1 MDLSLTSAQESLRHD
16 ARALLVR
23 HCPPE
28 RVRALEE
35 DEYGFC
41 PELWGEMGR
50 RGWLALGANTDSGGP
65 GLLDRALLFEEIG
78 RASTP
83 GPFLAHYEALGALEA
98 LGARSLI
105 EGLASGR
112 LRASLALIEEPG
124 SLALSSLSMQVD
136 GDARLS
142 GTKLF
147 VPWVRGAE
155 TLLVVARD
163 EASQTGLYRVE
174 TRDPSLG
181 VQPMPS
187 LGAERLFEVTFDA
200 LPAERVR
207 SVPEPP
213 TEDLLDYA
221 LAHATILACAELAGA
236 AAAALDYAVQYVG
249 RREQFG
255 RPIGS
260 FQAVQHHCA
269 NMAMDAEAAHLAVLD
284 AAARVDAGEA
294 PRLIASSAKV
304 ICSEAARRVTATGHQ
319 VLGGIGFL
327 EEAEMY
333 LWTRR
338 VKALESRLGTPDW
351 HRERIADDLAL
362 PR

>member
-1 MDLSLTSAQESLRHD
+1 MDLTLTSSQESLRND
-16 ARALLVR
+16 ARALLIR

-28 RVRALEE
+28 RVRALET
-35 DEYGFC
+35 DEKGFC
-41 PELWGEMGR
+41 STLWGEMGR
-50 RGWLALGANTDSGGP
+50 RGWLALGTDTNLGGP

-98 LGARSLI
+98 LGARSFI
-105 EGLASGR
+105 EGLESGSP
-112 LRASLALIEEPG
+112 RASLALIEEPG
-124 SLALSSLSMQVD
+124 SLAPSSLSMQID
-136 GDARLS
+136 GDTRLS
-142 GTKLF
+142 GSKLF

-155 TLLVVARD
+155 SLLVVARD
-163 EASQTGLYRVE
+163 EASRPGLFRVD
-174 TRDPSLG
+174 TSHPNLR
-181 VQPMPS
+181 VQPMPN
-187 LGAERLFEVTFDA
+187 LGSERLFEVLFDA
-200 LPAERVR
+200 LPAERVS
-207 SVPEPP
+207 SVKDSPV
-213 TEDLLDYA
+213 EDLLDHA

-236 AAAALDYAVQYVG
+236 AAAALDYAVEYVG

-255 RPIGS
+255 RAIGS

-269 NMAMDAEAAHLAVLD
+269 NMAMDAEAAHLAAMD
-284 AAARVDAGEA
+284 AAARVDAGEE
-294 PRLIASSAKV
+294 PRLFASSAKV
-304 ICSEAARRVTATGHQ
+304 TCSEAARRVTTTGHQ
-319 VLGGIGFL
+319 ILGGVGFL
-327 EEAEMY
+327 EDADMH